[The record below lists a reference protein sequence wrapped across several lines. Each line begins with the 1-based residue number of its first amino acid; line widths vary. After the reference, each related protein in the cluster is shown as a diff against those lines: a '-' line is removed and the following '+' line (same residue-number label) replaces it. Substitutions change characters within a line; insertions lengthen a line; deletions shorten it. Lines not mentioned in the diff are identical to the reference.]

1 MEVHRKPLVMQI
13 PRNPSN
19 AMTTLVSAMVS
30 KVDPTIDIRYQLV
43 WNFGGYLVDVPRHLG
58 VNPALDTASDALV
71 SAHTSY
77 CSSGPAHPG
86 HELWAKYSHA
96 LNALR
101 EALNDPSTA
110 QSAETLCAI
119 MLLMITQVLTNPTQG
134 VTASHPKGAA
144 LVLKSRGSFGPRND
158 FEKTLLATLRGPVVL
173 EALIS
178 DNIQFTQQEWKSL
191 IGDGLDARNV
201 DAGWFIYL
209 ACLPDLMRRCR
220 RALRYSSTN
229 AGTGLPELVSETVLL
244 LEKCRTN
251 IAALRHRLS
260 VFEDNASPSEMTSRL
275 HAHRV
280 RMLSMALFTGIIL
293 SCVLTSSSGEPL
305 RLRSE
310 SSQWSHEIL
319 ELAKVAAKYLPLGTM
334 AIVLCLYAAW
344 ISAASD
350 DLRKE
355 IEGWIIHYEKACLGS
370 PAAADLTANLEKLE
384 RRFTFRDPWQD
395 GGAFNTW

>member
-1 MEVHRKPLVMQI
+1 
-13 PRNPSN
+13 
-19 AMTTLVSAMVS
+19 MVY

-43 WNFGGYLVDVPRHLG
+43 WNFGGYLVNVPRHLG
-58 VNPALDTASDALV
+58 INPALDTASDALV

-110 QSAETLCAI
+110 QSSETLCAI
-119 MLLMITQVLTNPTQG
+119 MLLMIVQVLTNPTQG

-144 LVLKSRGSFGPRND
+144 LVLKSRGSFGPRSD
-158 FEKTLLATLRGPVVL
+158 FEKTLMATLRGPV
-173 EALIS
+173 
-178 DNIQFTQQEWKSL
+178 EWKSL
-191 IGDGLDARNV
+191 IGDGLDTRNV
-201 DAGWFIYL
+201 DTDWFTYL

-220 RALRYSSTN
+220 RALRCSLTN
-229 AGTGLPELVSETVLL
+229 AGTSSPDLVSETTLL

-260 VFEDNASPSEMTSRL
+260 AFEDNASPSEMTSRL

-293 SCVLTSSSGEPL
+293 SCVLTSFSGEPV

-310 SSQWSHEIL
+310 PSQWSHEIL
-319 ELAKVAAKYLPLGTM
+319 ELAKVAAKYLPLGPM
-334 AIVLCLYAAW
+334 AIVICLYVAW

-355 IEGWIIHYEKACLGS
+355 IESWIIHYEKACLGS
-370 PAAADLTANLEKLE
+370 RAAADLTASLEKIE
-384 RRFTFRDPWQD
+384 RRFTFNDPWQD
-395 GGAFNTW
+395 GGASDF